1 MSGKPTP
8 WMAKLS
14 HLEKP
19 ISAFGL
25 LLLVAVVGYGYRQ
38 LAYLREQVHQRAN
51 DKAGLDRS
59 IEDLRSE
66 IRRLKTAPVREL
78 VTPRA
83 IAVPLRHKR
92 DAQDRPLYNF
102 MLWVELPA
110 SRRNDIAKVEY
121 RFDHPSYLVKTRTG
135 TDPSNSFAISYL
147 GWGCLQH
154 VSETIV
160 DPQGRQYLP
169 PIDFEMCKAL
179 GW

>member
-8 WMAKLS
+8 WMARLS

-25 LLLVAVVGYGYRQ
+25 LLFVAVVGYGYRQ
-38 LAYLREQVHQRAN
+38 FADLRKQVHERVST
-51 DKAGLDRS
+51 KAGLDRS
-59 IEDLRSE
+59 LNNLRSE
-66 IRRLKTAPVREL
+66 IDRLQHAPVREL

-83 IAVPLRHKR
+83 IAVPLQNER
-92 DAQDRPLYNF
+92 DAENKRLYNF
-102 MLWVELPA
+102 TLWVELPA
-110 SRRNDIAKVEY
+110 SRRKDIAKVEY
-121 RFDHPSYLVKTRTG
+121 HFDHPSYLLKTRTG